1 MDNIGWYIFQ
11 FFLSRKI
18 LVGISTEF
26 VCLKMVGIST
36 SFVCHEQQWLV
47 YLPVLSAMNNT
58 GWYISPGFVCHGQ
71 YWLVHLQVFSV
82 VDNIGW

>member
-1 MDNIGWYIFQ
+1 MDNIGLYIFQ
-11 FFLSRKI
+11 FFLSRTI
-18 LVGISTEF
+18 LVSISTGF

-47 YLPVLSAMNNT
+47 YLPVLSVMNNT
-58 GWYISPGFVCHGQ
+58 GWYITGICLSWTVLVGTSPS
-71 YWLVHLQVFSV
+71 FSV